1 MTVSTRPLGAPA
13 WATIILLL
21 LEIATAVALASA
33 GSSRIRDQRGARGV
47 NRRLVRELGLTD
59 LALSSGTSYT
69 RHPSQADFFAAHN
82 EHPSAIEHFP
92 AGSVLQPPAVPP
104 GAPSSAVTG
113 AVP

>member
-1 MTVSTRPLGAPA
+1 MTMSTRPLGAPA

-21 LEIATAVALASA
+21 VEIAMAVALGAA
-33 GSSRIRDQRGARGV
+33 GSARIRDQRGARGV

-69 RHPSQADFFAAHN
+69 RHPSQADLFAPHN

-92 AGSVLQPPAVPP
+92 AGSVLQPPAVSP
-104 GAPSSAVTG
+104 GVPLSAATG

>member
-1 MTVSTRPLGAPA
+1 MTMSTRPLGAPA

-21 LEIATAVALASA
+21 VEIAMAVALAATGSA
-33 GSSRIRDQRGARGV
+33 RIRDQQGARSI

-69 RHPSQADFFAAHN
+69 RHPSQADLFAPHN

-104 GAPSSAVTG
+104 GVPLSATTG